1 MNLPKKIKIVVL
13 LLYPVL
19 MFPKNSRLQ
28 WCSTMGG
35 TESAVGWLWNFWGVP
50 ELEERMTVYYNQKL
64 MRGNY
69 LYI

>member
-1 MNLPKKIKIVVL
+1 MDFNIVDLRLEVDSMNLPKKEIVVL

-35 TESAVGWLWNFWGVP
+35 TEGAVGGSGIS
-50 ELEERMTVYYNQKL
+50 ELEERITIYNQ
-64 MRGNY
+64 N
-69 LYI
+69 

>member
-1 MNLPKKIKIVVL
+1 MNLPKKEIVVL

-35 TESAVGWLWNFWGVP
+35 TEGAVGGSGIS
-50 ELEERMTVYYNQKL
+50 ELEERITIYNQ
-64 MRGNY
+64 N
-69 LYI
+69 